1 MKARLLS
8 LIALLSLCPAAAYAT
23 TITYAAVLDGASE
36 VPSNASPG
44 TGFAEVIIDL
54 VANTMEVQVTFS
66 GLLGTTTASHIHCCQ
81 LAADSGNAGVATT
94 LPTFP
99 LFPLGVMAGSYDHT
113 FDLGSLATY
122 NPAFVALQGG
132 TAASAEA
139 ALLAGLAADEAY
151 LNIHTNL
158 FPGGEIRGLL
168 DPVPEP
174 ATLSLL
180 GLGLATCS
188 FRSWRARGRAASN

>member
-1 MKARLLS
+1 
-8 LIALLSLCPAAAYAT
+8 
-23 TITYAAVLDGASE
+23 
-36 VPSNASPG
+36 
-44 TGFAEVIIDL
+44 
-54 VANTMEVQVTFS
+54 
-66 GLLGTTTASHIHCCQ
+66 
-81 LAADSGNAGVATT
+81 
-94 LPTFP
+94 
-99 LFPLGVMAGSYDHT
+99 MAGSYDHT